1 MADDPWFRFVL
12 GALATWR
19 VAHLLAH
26 EDGPWDVVARLRG
39 ALGEGG
45 LGRLLDCFYCVSVW
59 VAAPIALLVASDPV
73 LWALAWVALSGA
85 ACVIERLAPV
95 PAARLEPLAFQG
107 DDDVLL
113 RTEARR
119 AGQRRHD
126 GVAHADPGA
135 AASRAEAG
143 EE

>member
-19 VAHLLAH
+19 VAHLLAY
-26 EDGPWDVVARLRG
+26 EDGPWDVVARRRA

-45 LGRLLDCFYCVSVW
+45 PGRLLDCFYCLSFW
-59 VAAPIALLVASDPV
+59 VAAPIALLVASDPLLWV
-73 LWALAWVALSGA
+73 LVWLALSGA
-85 ACVIERLAPV
+85 ASVIERLAPA
-95 PAARLEPLAFQG
+95 PAARLEPVAFQG

-113 RTEARR
+113 RPEAVRPGHRRHDDLENTDSSAAAFRTEAR
-119 AGQRRHD
+119 
-126 GVAHADPGA
+126 
-135 AASRAEAG
+135 